1 MQGETNADW
10 RIGEYTLGK
19 GKHIISIYDG
29 DVKDMINKKSEYS
42 DLPKCFLPIPSV
54 EKYLKDKFIDNPDK
68 VFIKKIGDTY
78 FNQRSLKDIL
88 YDYQNDERTRKG
100 KDNDGKNLYAVII
113 SNVEKSGMSEEDFIK
128 YIADDIYEYEN
139 PTKFVAS
146 IKKLLA

>member
-1 MQGETNADW
+1 M
-10 RIGEYTLGK
+10 
-19 GKHIISIYDG
+19 
-29 DVKDMINKKSEYS
+29 
-42 DLPKCFLPIPSV
+42 
-54 EKYLKDKFIDNPDK
+54 
-68 VFIKKIGDTY
+68 
-78 FNQRSLKDIL
+78 

-146 IKKLLA
+146 LKKLLA